1 MSNLF
6 HPPAC
11 ARTRLAPAA
20 HQHRRTRLELRELED
35 RVVPAT
41 IQVPGGGTIDVPVGS
56 FSLPASDLALPFLAA
71 APQGDAPPVVRF
83 NDPQTGVRQFP
94 FLPYDT
100 AFTGGVRLTVADVNH
115 DGVPDLVTGAGP
127 GGGSHVEVFDGR
139 TGVPADGPLG
149 SFMAFEPTFTGGV
162 SVAAGDVNGD
172 GFADLIVTAG
182 TGGGPRV
189 RVLSGA
195 DGGVLYDFFAADSGQ
210 RFGLSVAAADVDGDG
225 RADIVTATGA
235 GGPAQVD
242 VFSGRDLTKLAS
254 FPAFGTDFTA
264 GVSLA
269 AADLTGDG
277 AANVV
282 VGSGVGGGPRVR
294 VFDGR
299 SGAVVQDFYA
309 FDPSFRGGVSVAAM
323 DTNGDGKP
331 EIVTGAGPGGGSQV
345 RVFDAA
351 TLAPLLTYAAYSP
364 PFDTT
369 GVVVAGR

>member
-1 MSNLF
+1 MTNPF
-6 HPPAC
+6 HTS
-11 ARTRLAPAA
+11 ARTRPRLAPVGYHPARPR
-20 HQHRRTRLELRELED
+20 RRTRLELRELED

-242 VFSGRDLTKLAS
+242 VFSGRELSKLAS
-254 FPAFGTDFTA
+254 FPAFGPDFTA

-269 AADLTGDG
+269 GAELNGDG
-277 AANVV
+277 AADVV
-282 VGSGVGGGPRVR
+282 VGSGSHSVVDRSTTVSGRRRPPRCCR
-294 VFDGR
+294 TAR
-299 SGAVVQDFYA
+299 ST
-309 FDPSFRGGVSVAAM
+309 RR
-323 DTNGDGKP
+323 T
-331 EIVTGAGPGGGSQV
+331 
-345 RVFDAA
+345 
-351 TLAPLLTYAAYSP
+351 
-364 PFDTT
+364 
-369 GVVVAGR
+369 